1 MQMSTFDVNR
11 ATCCVDT
18 ARIRRR
24 IRVVAIVKAIVALG
38 FLLVVLFT
46 LRHPLSIAVGVADLV
61 LIPFFVWLSG
71 RHPRAA
77 VYGLTVQTALF
88 LTPRQF
94 VQGYVNGVNWPIYIV
109 LPLIAGY
116 VLMEPRAA
124 LIGGGLTGLIAAPV
138 MLFAALTLP
147 PGITRADVLTL
158 GIFVI
163 GLTAAVAVVAREMAA
178 TERQSK
184 GT

>member
-1 MQMSTFDVNR
+1 MMEIQ
-11 ATCCVDT
+11 
-18 ARIRRR
+18 RR
-24 IRVVAIVKAIVALG
+24 IRTVAIVKAIVAAG
-38 FLLVVLFT
+38 FLLIVLFT
-46 LRHPLSIAVGVADLV
+46 LRHPISIVFSLADLA
-61 LIPFFVWLSG
+61 LIPFFLWLAR

-77 VYGLTVQTALF
+77 AYGLTAQTALF

-116 VLMEPRAA
+116 VLMERRAA
-124 LIGGGLTGLIAAPV
+124 LVGGVLTGLVAAPV

-158 GIFVI
+158 ATFVM
-163 GLTAAVAVVAREMAA
+163 GLTAAVAIIAREMIMANPSLEQQPHA
-178 TERQSK
+178 
-184 GT
+184 